1 MDWSDRLID
10 WSNNLIGLLADSV
23 TVVNLTGMKV
33 DFPWSFTMDVKSKDF
48 YVVTDKVKFQ
58 ISLWEL

>member
-33 DFPWSFTMDVKSKDF
+33 DFPWCFTMDVKSKDF